1 MGGNNTRRASSEQ
14 LEVDNFGQKELVD
27 FKMNIFLIT
36 EENKK
41 MKYILNLLN
50 NQKENVIYTRDKV
63 IKYYKYEGFIF
74 RYLEKGEKDEE
85 EKIEEV
91 LKFAFDKINNDKMK
105 NNTFIIYF
113 QEYKKE
119 DILKYLKLFL
129 DNKFEEGDQPF
140 ILFLTDE
147 SEFDEKKK
155 QEEIRNMVKEAAK
168 EFVNENY
175 KNKKDELKIRLE
187 DLNPDDYYQHY
198 NIFLIK
204 FEQEIKKNNNDKI
217 NKDIIKIYNKLIKF
231 ASSYNEIGD
240 DYFFDEYEIENAID
254 NHNNNNINK
263 NKNKKGSLNDI
274 NINNINNIS
283 NINNINN
290 INNIINTNNNFIP
303 ETSNDDYDDIINTDR
318 NIIKNESIQ
327 SNENNIINKEN
338 NINKENS
345 LIHENKNNGEI
356 EKEKSYNFINIFCAG
371 RTGTGK
377 STFINTFCDE
387 RKCNIGGGGLSK
399 TKRINVYTDHY
410 NHIRLYDIKGFEDEI
425 TVKDTIKLLQRLE
438 VELINCKQ
446 KIHLVLYFL
455 NGNINFHKNEFPVF
469 NQIVKYNSHIIFIKT
484 FSENDSDEIY
494 QEEKK
499 KLYDNISQIFK
510 DIEKNLKSNKRPQKE
525 INDLRDLYANIKL
538 CETEN
543 FVLANLRR
551 KKHDWFKKVFG
562 MEKIC
567 KAIHDYFKNHIIKI
581 NNISKIEDLFDKEE
595 DQRNKDENKIIL
607 HPIYTIIKN
616 NIFLKSFKTIN
627 DILSYVNQE
636 KKWIIARY
644 TFYAFLSGINPVPFV
659 DLGTYYLVEKRMKIE
674 LAKLYQFDL
683 EKNLFLVDYYNN
695 KEIINMNKNANI
707 DKNVEVK
714 TQGVSNI
721 GKGTVEG
728 IEIGIKISNNIK
740 NIGEAFI
747 NSLKSSFLFTII
759 GCLIGGAI
767 NVGIIIYYGNKFSEY
782 FEKNLTQDRGV
793 KFLMDAAKDYND
805 AIHYFEKKSKIK
817 DE

>member
-1 MGGNNTRRASSEQ
+1 MGGNNTRRTSSEK

-50 NQKENVIYTRDKV
+50 NQKEDVIYTRDEA

-263 NKNKKGSLNDI
+263 NKNK
-274 NINNINNIS
+274 
-283 NINNINN
+283 
-290 INNIINTNNNFIP
+290 
-303 ETSNDDYDDIINTDR
+303 
-318 NIIKNESIQ
+318 
-327 SNENNIINKEN
+327 
-338 NINKENS
+338 
-345 LIHENKNNGEI
+345 
-356 EKEKSYNFINIFCAG
+356 
-371 RTGTGK
+371 
-377 STFINTFCDE
+377 
-387 RKCNIGGGGLSK
+387 SK
-399 TKRINVYTDHY
+399 
-410 NHIRLYDIKGFEDEI
+410 
-425 TVKDTIKLLQRLE
+425 IKLST
-438 VELINCKQ
+438 NTTSK
-446 KIHLVLYFL
+446 KI
-455 NGNINFHKNEFPVF
+455 
-469 NQIVKYNSHIIFIKT
+469 
-484 FSENDSDEIY
+484 FSKID
-494 QEEKK
+494 
-499 KLYDNISQIFK
+499 
-510 DIEKNLKSNKRPQKE
+510 SNK
-525 INDLRDLYANIKL
+525 L
-538 CETEN
+538 
-543 FVLANLRR
+543 F
-551 KKHDWFKKVFG
+551 
-562 MEKIC
+562 
-567 KAIHDYFKNHIIKI
+567 
-581 NNISKIEDLFDKEE
+581 NNSS
-595 DQRNKDENKIIL
+595 
-607 HPIYTIIKN
+607 IIKN
-616 NIFLKSFKTIN
+616 NTIENYQNKDSHKNQILFKIKKNIRSSLKIKADFINNKINDKNNHSTIN
-627 DILSYVNQE
+627 N
-636 KKWIIARY
+636 
-644 TFYAFLSGINPVPFV
+644 T
-659 DLGTYYLVEKRMKIE
+659 
-674 LAKLYQFDL
+674 
-683 EKNLFLVDYYNN
+683 NLDN
-695 KEIINMNKNANI
+695 K
-707 DKNVEVK
+707 
-714 TQGVSNI
+714 
-721 GKGTVEG
+721 
-728 IEIGIKISNNIK
+728 
-740 NIGEAFI
+740 
-747 NSLKSSFLFTII
+747 
-759 GCLIGGAI
+759 
-767 NVGIIIYYGNKFSEY
+767 SENY
-782 FEKNLTQDRGV
+782 F
-793 KFLMDAAKDYND
+793 F
-805 AIHYFEKKSKIK
+805 F
-817 DE
+817 